1 MGRPKGKRS
10 PGYMQR
16 RQELAQ
22 KVFQTI
28 LEDGNTSLRAMAERT
43 AVSRPTLRHYFGS
56 REGAVKAALASAA
69 DLGRPLQERLSS
81 LPIDNA
87 KSTLTDA
94 LQLLVM
100 GWRDL
105 GVGRLHEVGLKTG
118 LEDAGTARTYLSDIL
133 EPLLQAVETLL
144 IRLVGAERLEAHDTR
159 QGALMLASPVFM
171 ALLHQD
177 GLGGGGIRPLGV
189 DAMVETIVDAFCRA
203 HARRS
208 GSQESRKLVGTI
220 GG

>member
-1 MGRPKGKRS
+1 
-10 PGYMQR
+10 MQR
-16 RQELAQ
+16 RHELAQ

-69 DLGRPLQERLSS
+69 DLGRPLQERLAT
-81 LPIDNA
+81 LPVGHA
-87 KSTLTDA
+87 KSTLTEA
-94 LQLLVM
+94 MNLLVV

-118 LEDAGTARTYLSDIL
+118 LEDAGTARTYVSDIL

-144 IRLVGAERLEAHDTR
+144 VRLVSADRLAVHNTR
-159 QGALMLASPVFM
+159 QGALMLASPLVM

-177 GLGGGGIRPLGV
+177 GLGGGGIRPLGM
-189 DAMVETIVDAFCRA
+189 DAMVDTLVDAYCRA
-203 HARRS
+203 HTRQSGGQERR
-208 GSQESRKLVGTI
+208 KMVGTI

>member
-28 LEDGNTSLRAMAERT
+28 LEDGNTSLRGMAERT

-69 DLGRPLQERLSS
+69 DLGRPLQERLST
-81 LPIDNA
+81 LPVDDA
-87 KSTLTDA
+87 KSTLTEA
-94 LQLLVM
+94 MKLLVM

-118 LEDAGTARTYLSDIL
+118 LEDEGTAQTYLSDIL
-133 EPLLQAVETLL
+133 EPLLQAVEMLL
-144 IRLVGAERLEAHDTR
+144 VRLVRAARLAVHDTR

-177 GLGGGGIRPLGV
+177 GLGGGGIRPLGI
-189 DAMVETIVDAFCRA
+189 DSMAENIVGAYCRA
-203 HARRS
+203 HVSHS
-208 GSQESRKLVGTI
+208 GSQERRELVGTI
-220 GG
+220 RG